1 MEYDP
6 ITMSDAELDLYL
18 RTRLQT
24 EPLQDEELQLA
35 ALQRDGAVPDPA
47 MQQFLSAVILLDQ
60 ALPTEELVQQLE
72 ALRVDM
78 ENPAALYLTEKI
90 LLQLETQT
98 QQDQKW
104 EQKQKE
110 LQARQTE
117 AQNALAAA
125 RRNRQEAERR
135 YRENPY

>member
-1 MEYDP
+1 
-6 ITMSDAELDLYL
+6 MSNARFRGLGHVFSFTLGQMVKS
-18 RTRLQT
+18 R
-24 EPLQDEELQLA
+24 A
-35 ALQRDGAVPDPA
+35 NIV
-47 MQQFLSAVILLDQ
+47 SAVILLDQ

-98 QQDQKW
+98 QQDRKW

-110 LQARQTE
+110 LQTRQTE